1 MRRHIC
7 VLMLALGVAGCARS
21 VNLEHE
27 RNAVLA
33 RDREWAQSTKD
44 PDKFMSYMAHDATV
58 YAPGEPAQKGAA
70 TIRTKFEEMSRA
82 PGFSLTW
89 TPDKADVAKS
99 GDIAYT
105 TGSYE
110 VTMAG
115 GTEKGKYVAVWKK
128 QSDGS
133 WKVTDDIFNPN
144 APPQVPHTEHAMV
157 APSAVKWA
165 APPPSL
171 PPGAHFAVIAG
182 DPSQA
187 QPFVLRLQVPAG
199 YRIPPHWHP
208 TVENVTVLS
217 GTVAFGKGDTFDEA
231 AMQDLPA
238 GGFSIMPA
246 EMHHYSMAKTAAIV
260 QVHGMGPFAVNYVN
274 PADDP
279 SKE

>member
-7 VLMLALGVAGCARS
+7 VLMLALSAVGCERS
-21 VNLEHE
+21 VNLEQE

-44 PDKFMSYMAHDATV
+44 PNKFMSFMAQDATV

-115 GTEKGKYVAVWKK
+115 GAEKGKYVAVWKK

-133 WKVTDDIFNPN
+133 WKVTDDIFNPD

-157 APSAVKWA
+157 APSAVKWGA
-165 APPPSL
+165 APPSL

-187 QPFVLRLQVPAG
+187 QPFVMRLQVPAG
-199 YRIPPHWHP
+199 YRIAPHWHP
-208 TVENVTVLS
+208 TDENVTVVS
-217 GTVAFGKGDTFDEA
+217 GTVSFGMGDTFDEA

-238 GGFSIMPA
+238 GGFAILPAKMP
-246 EMHHYSMAKTAAIV
+246 HYFMAKTPATV

>member
-1 MRRHIC
+1 
-7 VLMLALGVAGCARS
+7 MLALAAAGCARS
-21 VNLEHE
+21 VNLEQE

-33 RDREWAQSTKD
+33 RDREWARSTTD
-44 PDKFMSYMAHDATV
+44 PDKFMSYLAPDATV
-58 YAPGEPAQKGAA
+58 YAPGEPAAKGAA
-70 TIRTKFEEMSRA
+70 TIRTQYEQMSKA
-82 PGFSLTW
+82 PGFALTW

-110 VTMAG
+110 VTTAG

-133 WKVTDDIFNPN
+133 WKVTDDIFNPD

-165 APPPSL
+165 APPPML
-171 PPGAHFAVIAG
+171 PPGAHFAVVAG

-187 QPFVLRLQVPAG
+187 QPFVIRLRVPAG
-199 YRIPPHWHP
+199 YRIAPHWHP
-208 TVENVTVLS
+208 TDENVTVLS
-217 GTVAFGKGDTFDEA
+217 GTVAYGMGDTFDEA

-246 EMHHYSMAKTAAIV
+246 EMHHYLMAKTAAIV
-260 QVHGMGPFAVNYVN
+260 QVHGMGPFAVHYVN

>member
-7 VLMLALGVAGCARS
+7 VLMLTLAAAGCARS
-21 VNLEHE
+21 VNMEQA
-27 RNAVLA
+27 RSAVLA

-44 PDKFMSYMAHDATV
+44 PNKFMSYMAEDATV

-70 TIRTKFEEMSRA
+70 TIRSKFEEMSRA

-110 VTMAG
+110 ATMAG

-128 QSDGS
+128 QADGS
-133 WKVTDDIFNPN
+133 WKVTDDIFNPD

-171 PPGAHFAVIAG
+171 PPGAHFAVVAG

-187 QPFVLRLQVPAG
+187 QPFVLRLRVPAG

-208 TVENVTVLS
+208 TAENVTVLS
-217 GTVAFGKGDTFDEA
+217 GTVALGMGDTFDPA

-238 GGFSIMPA
+238 GGFGTIPS
-246 EMHHYSMAKTAAIV
+246 EMHHFFMAKTAATV